1 MDYELQR
8 YVNLLTESE
17 NMEPD
22 DSDEKYRL
30 RESIEKMDFFE
41 DRDMSRQ
48 DMARKLTVNEE
59 DIDTLFSILSKGGN
73 AQDIL
78 NDIDEELVFNGLETV
93 DAPDNEKVHYLR
105 NGDLYKDTIIYY
117 NGKYYIGSIGS
128 LLESDFDLN
137 RITRIK

>member
-8 YVNLLTESE
+8 YVSLLTESE

-22 DSDEKYRL
+22 NSDEIHKL
-30 RESIEKMDFFE
+30 RESIEQMDFFE
-41 DRDMSRQ
+41 DHDMSRQ
-48 DMARKLTVNEE
+48 DIARKLTVNEE
-59 DIDTLFSILSKGGN
+59 DVNTLFSILAKGGN

-78 NDIDEELVFNGLETV
+78 NDIDEELVFKGLETV
-93 DAPDNEKVHYLR
+93 DAPEGEKVHYLR